1 MRTII
6 AAAASAMALGAGL
19 AACTDQDDR
28 RPEVRDGAVW
38 ALAAATPLGPPVH
51 CIEQGRIRAYA
62 VRDDRTIDFTL
73 EDGSLLRNRL
83 PYACAGLL
91 RANRFTYRTA
101 LPRLCSTD
109 VLTLVL
115 PTGAAGGNCGLGSFQ
130 PIAVPQRPGA
140 LPGAR

>member
-1 MRTII
+1 VRTII
-6 AAAASAMALGAGL
+6 AAAAAIVALAG
-19 AACTDQDDR
+19 CTDQDDR
-28 RPEVRDGAVW
+28 RPEVRDTAVW

-73 EDGSLLRNRL
+73 DDGSLMRNRM

-109 VLTLVL
+109 VITLVL

-130 PIAVPQRPGA
+130 PIAVPSRPGA